1 MRDRSVAAGLLIVLP
16 FLLGAAASSSTGA
29 PDGPGATEVFRF
41 ADPDII
47 ESSGLVV
54 TDEYVVTVNDS
65 GDSGRVFTVDPA
77 SGETVGVIRWVDE
90 PSDVEA
96 LAPAGAGQV
105 WVADIGDNLGRRES
119 IEVVRV
125 PVGRGDRTVTPDRYR
140 LGYPGRPRDAESLLV
155 HPRNGRLF
163 VVSKNAFGGTV
174 YAAPRRLDP
183 DGVNRLEEVGTVVG
197 IATDGAFFPD
207 GRHLVVRTYA
217 RAVVYTFPEL
227 ETVGSFDLPHQE
239 QGEGIA
245 VAADGEV
252 YVSTEGVR
260 SPLLRL
266 TLPEEVRRALAAQ
279 PGAAQPGAAPSP
291 DADGNTTGVPDDP
304 TLTTRPNQPEGFT
317 DAEGEPFRPEVWPW
331 VAGGLVGLVALLVLI
346 RSLRPR

>member
-16 FLLGAAASSSTGA
+16 FLLGAASSSGT

-41 ADPDII
+41 ADPEII

-54 TDEYVVTVNDS
+54 TDEHVVTVNDS
-65 GDSGRVFTVDPA
+65 GDSGRVFTVDLA
-77 SGETVGVIRWVDE
+77 SGETVGVTRWVDE

-96 LAPAGAGQV
+96 LAPAGAGHV
-105 WVADIGDNLGRRES
+105 WVADIGDNRGRRED
-119 IEVVRV
+119 IEVLRV
-125 PVGRGDRTVTPDRYR
+125 PVGPGDLTVTPERYR
-140 LGYPGRPRDAESLLV
+140 LGYPGPPRDAETLLV
-155 HPRNGRLF
+155 HPRTGRLF
-163 VVSKNAFGGTV
+163 VVSKDVFGGTV

-183 DGVNRLEEVGTVVG
+183 DDVNPLEEFGTVVG

-227 ETVGSFDLPHQE
+227 ETVDALDTPQQE

-252 YVSTEGVR
+252 YVSSEGVR

-279 PGAAQPGAAPSP
+279 PGAAPSP
-291 DADGNTTGVPDDP
+291 TED
-304 TLTTRPNQPEGFT
+304 QPEGFT
-317 DAEGEPFRPEVWPW
+317 DAEGEPFQPDAWPW
-331 VAGGLVGLVALLVLI
+331 LAGGLVGLVAIVVLL